1 MDLGLKGARAL
12 VTGGS
17 AGLGAAVAR
26 SLTEEGAKVA
36 IAARAGDRLTATATD
51 LSALAIPADLATPD
65 GPAQAVQTAAGEL
78 GGLDALLISMGGPP
92 PGKFSEVTD
101 EQWQKALDMT
111 LWSTLHVL
119 RAALPLLTESAIAGR
134 AGSICI
140 ILSSSVREPITALTT
155 SNLLRPG
162 LAGLLKS
169 LVAEIAP
176 VRING
181 IAPGRVAT
189 DRITQLDNDRAQR
202 SGEPVEEIQRQTI
215 ARIPLGRYG
224 EPAEVGRL
232 GAFLLSPAASY
243 VTGAIVPIDGGMVR
257 SLP

>member
-1 MDLGLKGARAL
+1 MDLGLNGARAL

-26 SLTEEGAKVA
+26 ALAGEGARVCV
-36 IAARAGDRLTATATD
+36 AARASARLE
-51 LSALAIPADLATPD
+51 ALAGEISAVSIPVDLAAED
-65 GPAQAVQTAAGEL
+65 GPAKAVSSAVEAL
-78 GGLDALLISMGGPP
+78 GGLDLLLVNSGGPP
-92 PGKFSEVTD
+92 PGRFEDLSDTD
-101 EQWQKALDMT
+101 WQRAIDGT
-111 LWSTLHVL
+111 LWSSVRLI
-119 RAALPLLTESAIAGR
+119 RAALPHLRGSDRGAILV
-134 AGSICI
+134 

-155 SNLLRPG
+155 SNVLRPG
-162 LAGLLKS
+162 LAGLIKS
-169 LVAEIAP
+169 LVPEIAP

-189 DRITQLDNDRAQR
+189 DRIATLDAGRAQ
-202 SGEPVEEIQRQTI
+202 SAGISVEEVRQQTV

-224 EPAEVGRL
+224 DPAEVGRV

-243 VTGAIVPIDGGMVR
+243 VTGAIVAVDGGMVR